1 MTSVNKANFVDYS
14 EFEKII
20 AENQLVVADYTAT
33 WCGPCRVVAPLIDQ
47 LATNYAESAVVVKI
61 DIDQN
66 PDAAKKY
73 GIKSIP
79 AVLVFRDGK
88 VIENFFGTQTYET
101 YSNVLEAQLRL

>member
-1 MTSVNKANFVDYS
+1 MTSNNKANFVNHS
-14 EFEKII
+14 ELEKLI

-33 WCGPCRVVAPLIDQ
+33 WCGPCKVVAPLIDQ
-47 LATNYAESAVVVKI
+47 LATDYAESTTVVKV
-61 DIDQN
+61 DIDEN
-66 PDAAKKY
+66 PAAAKQY

-101 YSNVLEAQLRL
+101 YSNVLEKQLRI